1 MCLGTLASRLLYLI
15 GAMQKWPVLV
25 ALLVADMV
33 PTAALRDCVV
43 QALEQAAEPPLVV
56 LPQALVAQPRGPID
70 ALRLAIT
77 MPDGSGITAPRHL
90 DPCLAQP

>member
-1 MCLGTLASRLLYLI
+1 
-15 GAMQKWPVLV
+15 MQKWWSLSVLV

-56 LPQALVAQPRGPID
+56 LPKALPQPRGPID
-70 ALRLAIT
+70 ALRLSIT
-77 MPDGSGITAPRHL
+77 MPDGSGVTAPRHL
-90 DPCLAQP
+90 DPCLAHH